1 MSSVWNECA
10 FREGS
15 CPRKGVTPGTA
26 LIWGPEIAEERGA
39 AEFRPLEGGAGLG
52 GFFMAPA
59 RIKHVRASNLAVMTN
74 SPRGPRTL
82 VAGLGLLVTRTI
94 GRWVPDPFI
103 LAIGLTALTAILA
116 LVIPGT
122 FAEVAADADGIT
134 PSKFALLLEAWWGDD
149 GLWKLL
155 TFSMQMA
162 LVLVTG
168 YALAASPPIR
178 KAIDGVAD
186 LPRSTASGAVL
197 VSAVAV
203 ATGLLNWGLA
213 LVVGALLARAVG
225 RSLERRGIGCHYP
238 LLAAA
243 GYTGLLVWHG
253 GFSGSAPLK
262 MTTPKNAADV
272 LPDSIVA
279 EYAAQGV
286 PLSETLLS
294 PMNLFVSLGLL
305 LIVPLVFLL
314 LVPNRPEDL
323 ASPSSLGIT
332 FDEPPKLD
340 GTPIRVMELF
350 LGMGLGLAL
359 IIGFLAYILG
369 DQGGLGRLGLNQINA
384 VMLGLGLLL
393 HGSPTRY
400 LRAVEDAA
408 RGCAGIIVQFPLYA
422 GVMGMMA
429 ASGMLAMFAAT
440 ANSISTPETLPLF
453 TAASAAVVNIFVPS
467 GGGQWAV
474 QGPIALVAGV
484 DAGVPVGKMIM
495 SVAYGDQL
503 TNMLQPFWALPLL
516 AITGVRARDIVGYT
530 ALVML
535 VAAVWIAIGLLVF

>member
-1 MSSVWNECA
+1 MS
-10 FREGS
+10 
-15 CPRKGVTPGTA
+15 PKKGVPPSFDPWRG
-26 LIWGPEIAEERGA
+26 GPDSAVFSWTRV
-39 AEFRPLEGGAGLG
+39 
-52 GFFMAPA
+52 
-59 RIKHVRASNLAVMTN
+59 RIKSARASTLTRMTN
-74 SPRGPRTL
+74 SPRGLRTL

-103 LAIGLTALTAILA
+103 LAIGLTALTAVLA

-122 FAEVAADADGIT
+122 FADSTSDAEGVGT
-134 PSKFALLLEAWWGDD
+134 SKFALLLEAWWGDD

-168 YALAASPPIR
+168 YALAASPPVR
-178 KAIDGVAD
+178 KAIEGVAD

-203 ATGLLNWGLA
+203 GTGLLNWGLA

-262 MTTPKNAADV
+262 MTTPENAADV

-305 LIVPLVFLL
+305 LVVPIVFLL
-314 LVPNRPEDL
+314 LVPGRPEDL
-323 ASPSSLGIT
+323 ASPSSLGIK
-332 FDEPPKLD
+332 FEDD
-340 GTPIRVMELF
+340 SDDDDTPNRMMELL

-359 IIGFLAYILG
+359 LVGFVAYVFG
-369 DQGGLGRLGLNQINA
+369 DGGGFGRLGLNQINA
-384 VMLGLGLLL
+384 AMLGLGLLL
-393 HGSPTRY
+393 HGTPTRY

-422 GVMGMMA
+422 GVMAMMA

-453 TAASAAVVNIFVPS
+453 TATSAAVVNIFVPS

-474 QGPIALVAGV
+474 QGPIALMAGV

-535 VAAVWIAIGLLVF
+535 VAAVWIAIGLLMF